1 MPITADSRLALT
13 EFLLG
18 SEDVAACAQYGLE
31 WLGTHAGVTRALCAA
46 SVGGDSQLWGVA
58 GIGISPARTGAFQI
72 DLAKGRDRLSRA
84 ARDCR
89 PVWFG
94 PGRSRP
100 DTPLGSR
107 PFHAIPM
114 RLGRQRPALGLL
126 LVEGTSERPDRTLTW
141 FVRVLSAK
149 LGRLRSRHAFSDR
162 GLDRERRLLFSVINA
177 VSDPILL
184 TDQQGKLLMGNTRA
198 EQLLSWSEDTSAGRR
213 HAIELNNLHFSSAL
227 AGASVD
233 GGFSAREV
241 ILVDPDDGSDL
252 LFELLTT
259 PLEAERGQS
268 AFVSVLRNVT
278 DLGRATREI
287 EDNYKR
293 LRAAEAQARAE
304 RRRIEQ
310 VIHSVVDPII
320 VSNAAGKILMTNR
333 PAELLFAPA
342 DHAPQALRGAHANVA
357 RFSSF
362 VGLLMSG
369 SADRVRERLTLTD
382 PQTDRAIPMEAV
394 AASVPAGRS
403 ELASVVTVLHDLTE
417 AVERERLYAELKL
430 ASGQLEARVSAATT
444 ELATQNELL
453 RRQALALEHASA
465 AKSRFLAS
473 ISHEFRTPLNA
484 ILGYTWMLLQNMG
497 GTLNPE
503 HRRMVSKVDSNSR
516 NLAALINNVLDISRI
531 EADQIV
537 VELTTFAVEPLVREV
552 LDELETV
559 INASSVPVLCQVSD
573 ELPPLRSDRQKVKQ
587 VLVNLL
593 SNALKFTATGTIRI
607 EATVEAAP
615 GPWRIAVHDTGSGIA
630 VSDRE
635 RIFEAFEQAGPT
647 GRVSAGTGLGLAIS
661 RRLARL
667 LGGDVNV
674 DSTPGMG
681 STFVLSLPLEPQRLI
696 MPDVTE
702 RATGRA
708 LAGVGAANDGAQS

>member
-1 MPITADSRLALT
+1 
-13 EFLLG
+13 
-18 SEDVAACAQYGLE
+18 
-31 WLGTHAGVTRALCAA
+31 
-46 SVGGDSQLWGVA
+46 
-58 GIGISPARTGAFQI
+58 
-72 DLAKGRDRLSRA
+72 
-84 ARDCR
+84 
-89 PVWFG
+89 
-94 PGRSRP
+94 
-100 DTPLGSR
+100 
-107 PFHAIPM
+107 
-114 RLGRQRPALGLL
+114 
-126 LVEGTSERPDRTLTW
+126 
-141 FVRVLSAK
+141 
-149 LGRLRSRHAFSDR
+149 
-162 GLDRERRLLFSVINA
+162 
-177 VSDPILL
+177 
-184 TDQQGKLLMGNTRA
+184 
-198 EQLLSWSEDTSAGRR
+198 
-213 HAIELNNLHFSSAL
+213 LNNLHFSSAL
-227 AGASVD
+227 AGATVD

-382 PQTDRAIPMEAV
+382 PRTDRAIPMEAV

-702 RATGRA
+702 RATARA

>member
-1 MPITADSRLALT
+1 
-13 EFLLG
+13 
-18 SEDVAACAQYGLE
+18 
-31 WLGTHAGVTRALCAA
+31 
-46 SVGGDSQLWGVA
+46 
-58 GIGISPARTGAFQI
+58 
-72 DLAKGRDRLSRA
+72 
-84 ARDCR
+84 
-89 PVWFG
+89 
-94 PGRSRP
+94 
-100 DTPLGSR
+100 
-107 PFHAIPM
+107 
-114 RLGRQRPALGLL
+114 
-126 LVEGTSERPDRTLTW
+126 
-141 FVRVLSAK
+141 
-149 LGRLRSRHAFSDR
+149 
-162 GLDRERRLLFSVINA
+162 
-177 VSDPILL
+177 
-184 TDQQGKLLMGNTRA
+184 
-198 EQLLSWSEDTSAGRR
+198 
-213 HAIELNNLHFSSAL
+213 
-227 AGASVD
+227 
-233 GGFSAREV
+233 
-241 ILVDPDDGSDL
+241 
-252 LFELLTT
+252 
-259 PLEAERGQS
+259 
-268 AFVSVLRNVT
+268 
-278 DLGRATREI
+278 
-287 EDNYKR
+287 
-293 LRAAEAQARAE
+293 
-304 RRRIEQ
+304 
-310 VIHSVVDPII
+310 
-320 VSNAAGKILMTNR
+320 
-333 PAELLFAPA
+333 
-342 DHAPQALRGAHANVA
+342 
-357 RFSSF
+357 
-362 VGLLMSG
+362 
-369 SADRVRERLTLTD
+369 
-382 PQTDRAIPMEAV
+382 
-394 AASVPAGRS
+394 
-403 ELASVVTVLHDLTE
+403 LASVVTVLHDLTE

>member
-184 TDQQGKLLMGNTRA
+184 TDPQGKLLMGNTRA

>member
-1 MPITADSRLALT
+1 MSITADAKLALT

-18 SEDVAACAQYGLE
+18 SEDVVACAQHGLD
-31 WLGTHAGVTRALCAA
+31 WLGAHAGVSRALCAA
-46 SVGGDSQLWGVA
+46 SLGGDPQLWGVA

-72 DLAKGRDRLSRA
+72 DLAKGRDRLSRV
-84 ARDCR
+84 ARAGR

-94 PGRSRP
+94 PGRARP
-100 DTPLGSR
+100 ETPLGAR
-107 PFHAIPM
+107 PFHAIPL
-114 RLGRQRPALGLL
+114 RLGRQRTTLGML
-126 LVEGTSERPDRTLTW
+126 LVEGNGERLERWMTW
-141 FVRVLSAK
+141 FARVLSAK
-149 LGRLRSRHAFSDR
+149 LGRLRARHAFSDR

-184 TDQQGKLLMGNTRA
+184 TDAQGKLLMGNTRA
-198 EQLLSWSEDTSAGRR
+198 EQLLAWSEDTSEGRR
-213 HAIELNNLHFSSAL
+213 HALELNNLHFSSAL
-227 AGASVD
+227 AGAAVE
-233 GGFSAREV
+233 GGFGAREV
-241 ILVDPDDGSDL
+241 ILVDPEDGSDL

-259 PLEAERGQS
+259 PLEADRGQS

-333 PAELLFAPA
+333 PAELLFTPA
-342 DHAPQALRGAHANVA
+342 DHDPQALRRAHANVA

-382 PQTDRAIPMEAV
+382 PQTDREIPFEAV
-394 AASVPAGRS
+394 AASVQAGRS
-403 ELASVVTVLHDLTE
+403 ELLSVVTVLHDLTE
-417 AVERERLYAELKL
+417 AVERERLFAELKL
-430 ASGQLEARVSAATT
+430 ASSQLEVRVSAATT
-444 ELATQNELL
+444 EMATQNELL

-497 GTLNPE
+497 GAMNPE
-503 HRRMVSKVDSNSR
+503 HRRMVTKVDSNSR

-537 VELTTFAVEPLVREV
+537 VELTTFAVEPLAREV

-559 INASSVPVLCQVSD
+559 ITASSVPVLSQVSAD
-573 ELPPLRSDRQKVKQ
+573 LPTIRSDRQKVKQ

-593 SNALKFTATGTIRI
+593 SNALKFTTTGSIRI
-607 EATVEAAP
+607 AAELEAER
-615 GPWRIAVHDTGSGIA
+615 GPWRISVHDTGTGIA
-630 VSDRE
+630 ESDQD
-635 RIFEAFEQAGPT
+635 RIFEAFEQAGPA

-674 DSTPGMG
+674 DSTLGQG
-681 STFVLSLPLEPQRLI
+681 STFILTLPLEPQMLI
-696 MPDVTE
+696 APDVTE
-702 RATGRA
+702 RATARA
-708 LAGVGAANDGAQS
+708 LAGVGAENEGAQS